1 MFFLHFSVIF
11 FSEHYL
17 AKCKRKNK
25 LEAHRHG
32 FCSWL
37 VKTID
42 VSYEGAKSI
51 LDHVG
56 EGAK

>member
-1 MFFLHFSVIF
+1 M
-11 FSEHYL
+11 